1 MFFILIKKGKDN
13 MIFEKAKI
21 IESDNSKYVTLS
33 IINNNNIEYAFAN
46 KLNANKELVDEYKIF
61 TIIDDK
67 IITIED
73 YSLINKLL
81 PMFQKEIAND
91 LKEILNYK

>member
-1 MFFILIKKGKDN
+1 MFKFFKNVTADLSGKV
-13 MIFEKAKI
+13 
-21 IESDNSKYVTLS
+21 VT
-33 IINNNNIEYAFAN
+33 IG
-46 KLNANKELVDEYKIF
+46 
-61 TIIDDK
+61 IDDK

>member
-1 MFFILIKKGKDN
+1 MFLILIKKGKDN